1 MLSAINSIINQYI
14 LIVSTN
20 YNIPV
25 GELQA
30 LMDRM
35 PSSPTTSI
43 QPLTP
48 VQNLQPVVLQTP
60 KPADDPDSLCSF
72 IYLRGQ
78 KKGTRCTRKRK
89 RDADVCSQHAKK
101 EKTDTPTTIEV
112 KPAKEASKKPSII
125 LRINKI
131 INKYWHPE
139 TGMVFKSKDEKVVI
153 GIYKDNALHDLS
165 EEDIPVC
172 IENRFQY
179 IFNNRRLVM
188 KNGDEK
194 EEEED
199 EEEEVSEPQQKKAK
213 TIDES
218 FIQINKEARNVEGII
233 KDMFDYGGGAC
244 ESKNCDEDEEEEDE
258 IIEEEDEELLEEE
271 D

>member
-35 PSSPTTSI
+35 PSSPNTSI

-48 VQNLQPVVLQTP
+48 VQNLQPVVIQTP

-101 EKTDTPTTIEV
+101 EKSDTPATIEV

-153 GIYKDNALHDLS
+153 GIYKDNALRDLS

-172 IENRFQY
+172 IEHRFQY
-179 IFNNRRLVM
+179 IFNNRKLAM
-188 KNGDEK
+188 KNDDEEDDEK
-194 EEEED
+194 
-199 EEEEVSEPQQKKAK
+199 EVSEPQPKKAK
-213 TIDES
+213 MIDES
-218 FIQINKEARNVEGII
+218 FIQINKQARNVEGII
-233 KDMFDYGGGAC
+233 RDMFDYGDGGAC
-244 ESKNCDEDEEEEDE
+244 ESKNCDEEEEEDE
-258 IIEEEDEELLEEE
+258 VVEEEEEELLEEE